1 MRFLKLKFQNLLEK
15 NEKSHVGRN
24 PWHKNCE
31 FKTFSQ
37 GLNTTRSKRD
47 KIATTM
53 AQGIQ
58 KLVKN

>member
-53 AQGIQ
+53 AQGI
-58 KLVKN
+58 